1 MKIVRYSAEG
11 ESRYG
16 MVEGDGTIQELAGSP
31 FDSLDAGETVA
42 QSDQVEVLAP
52 VAMPRIIGVG
62 LNYAAHAAEGGHEPP
77 TRPMLFM
84 LPSTSV
90 IGHEEE
96 IIYPLQSEEVAYEGE
111 LAVVIGK
118 KARRVSKA
126 EALDYVLGYSCG
138 IDVSERVIQREEMS
152 RGCML
157 VGKGFDTF
165 CPLGPCIATGLDPTH
180 LELRTRVNGK
190 EKQHTNTADMIF
202 PVAQLVSYIS
212 EAITL
217 LPGDVIMTGTP
228 SGVGSIVPGD
238 VVEVEIEGVG
248 ILRNPVVAED
258 G

>member
-11 ESRYG
+11 EVRCG
-16 MVEGDGTIQELAGSP
+16 IAEEDGTIRALAGSP
-31 FDSLDAGETVA
+31 FDSLDAGEAVA
-42 QSDQVEVLAP
+42 QLDQVQVLAP

-62 LNYAAHAAEGGHEPP
+62 LNYAAHAAEGGKEPP
-77 TRPMLFM
+77 TDPMLFM
-84 LPSTSV
+84 LPSTAV
-90 IGHEEE
+90 IGHEDE
-96 IIYPLQSEEVAYEGE
+96 IVYPLQGEEVAYEGE

-118 KARRVSKA
+118 KARRVSQA
-126 EALDYVLGYSCG
+126 HALDYVLGYSCG
-138 IDVSERVIQREEMS
+138 IDVSERVIQRQEMS
-152 RGCML
+152 RGCLL

-165 CPLGPCIATGLDPTH
+165 SPLGPCIATGLDPTR
-180 LELRTRVNGK
+180 LELRTRVNGE

-202 PVAQLVSYIS
+202 SVAQLISYTS
-212 EAITL
+212 AAITL

-248 ILRNPVVAED
+248 ILRNPVVAEE